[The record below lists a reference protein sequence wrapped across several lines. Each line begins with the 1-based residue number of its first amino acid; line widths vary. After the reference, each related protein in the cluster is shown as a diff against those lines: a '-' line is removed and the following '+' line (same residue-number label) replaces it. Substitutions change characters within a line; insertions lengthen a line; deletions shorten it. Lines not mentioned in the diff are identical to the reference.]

1 VATIFSQGRF
11 NMRKVLL
18 ATTAL
23 VALNVSAASA
33 DISLSGG
40 YDFSYY
46 SYSDGTS
53 EYAADGNVKLK
64 ATSTTDSGI
73 DVTVYQSVGIHTGD
87 EEDSY
92 IKLGGDFGT
101 IQLGGA
107 DSVIDGMDGAVSHFA
122 NDWTNLTPAHATICA
137 DAMFQCRGEAGLYGA
152 IGGKN
157 HGGDGQSKI
166 GYVSPSI
173 SGATVAA
180 SSQGNGDELY
190 IAVKYSMGPVTAMY
204 GTGSTETRDDD
215 AVGVGVTF
223 GDTTVRYQT
232 GNSKV
237 TGNKV
242 ARTEYGVTHS
252 MGDIGLF
259 AGKSSEKEKTGGSA
273 EFNISGIGLTYAVAP
288 GLKLT
293 TEYWKNDNGTTS
305 ENSTSLNLSA
315 SF

>member
-1 VATIFSQGRF
+1 
-11 NMRKVLL
+11 
-18 ATTAL
+18 
-23 VALNVSAASA
+23 
-33 DISLSGG
+33 
-40 YDFSYY
+40 
-46 SYSDGTS
+46 
-53 EYAADGNVKLK
+53 
-64 ATSTTDSGI
+64 
-73 DVTVYQSVGIHTGD
+73 VGIHTGT

-107 DSVIDGMDGAVSHFA
+107 DSVIDGMDGSVSHFA
-122 NDWTNLTPAHATICA
+122 NDWTNLTVNHDTLCA

-157 HGGDGQSKI
+157 HTGDGSSKI

-173 SGATVAA
+173 SGATIAA

-190 IAVKYSMGPVTAMY
+190 LAVKYTMGPITGMY

-215 AVGVGVTF
+215 AIGVGVSF

-242 ARTEYGVTHS
+242 SRSEYGITHS
-252 MGDIGLF
+252 MGDIGIF
-259 AGKSSEKEKTGGSA
+259 AGKSTEKEKLGGSA

-288 GLKLT
+288 GLTVT
-293 TEYWKNDNGTTS
+293 TEYFKADNGTTS
-305 ENSTSLNLSA
+305 ENSTSLNLTA